1 MKEDDLRYAGI
12 CVELT
17 RKCNMSCPHCM
28 RGEAQNKTIT
38 KEVIDRLCRELTRV
52 VSFGITGGEAFL
64 ELDTLHYLIQKV
76 RLIPH
81 VYLLTLTTNGTVLT
95 PSVIEDMEAFCMTS
109 DTLFKNRKCTLAISK
124 DSYHDDIYD
133 TAIAYYTELADA
145 ANERIRIARREPEDA
160 PPAIKIGT
168 NENASNLI
176 QYSGRAVDMVN
187 NNRAQYQLGKNL
199 RTRSCTPHRIKI
211 KDSVVKCSIGVTVDG
226 NVTLDDEGSWDEVDG
241 SSIGNIKKHS
251 LRYLIEQHNQNCLL
265 TCVESISLDRA
276 ERLKIATD
284 EEIPYDNRLTQTL
297 MLVLV
302 QAILRLREE
311 LRRECKFVPT
321 YEIIDEISTPSE
333 IEMFSYVAVL
343 AKLNGNKKLEDLQET
358 LSGKLS
364 ATPEQF
370 KGLDAIANALDYLR
384 HHGDKYVRRRFENN
398 INSLK
403 AKNKM
408 YSLTIIRGETP
419 TDDKCY
425 SCLEEG
431 STIYQN

>member
-1 MKEDDLRYAGI
+1 MREDDLRYAGI

-38 KEVIDRLCRELTRV
+38 KEVIDRLCRSVTRV
-52 VSFGITGGEAFL
+52 VSFGVTGGEAFL
-64 ELDTLHYLIQKV
+64 ELDMLHYLIQKV

-81 VYLLTLTTNGTVLT
+81 VYLLTLTTNGTILDS
-95 PSVIEDMEAFCMTS
+95 SVIEDMEAFCMTS

-124 DSYHDDIYD
+124 DPYHDDIYD
-133 TAIAYYTELADA
+133 TAIEYYTELADA
-145 ANERIRIARREPEDA
+145 ANERIRIARMEPEDA
-160 PPAIKIGT
+160 PPAITIGI
-168 NENASNLI
+168 NENAANLI

-211 KDSVVKCSIGVTVDG
+211 KDRIVKCSIGVTVDG
-226 NVTLDDEGSWDEVDG
+226 NVTLEDEGSWDEVDG

-276 ERLKIATD
+276 EQLKIATD
-284 EEIPYDNRLTQTL
+284 EEIPYDQRLAWSL
-297 MLVLV
+297 MLELV

-321 YEIIDEISTPSE
+321 YEIIDEINTPSE
-333 IEMFSYVAVL
+333 IEMLAYTAVL
-343 AKLNGNKKLEDLQET
+343 AKLNGNKNLEDLQET
-358 LSGKLS
+358 LSGRLS

-370 KGLDAIANALDYLR
+370 KDLKPIANALDYLR
-384 HHGDKYVRRRFENN
+384 HHGDEYVHRRFEDS

-403 AKNKM
+403 AKDKM
-408 YSLTIIRGETP
+408 YCWEIICGETP
-419 TDDKCY
+419 VDDKCY
-425 SCLEEG
+425 SCPEEG
-431 STIYQN
+431 ITIYQN

>member
-38 KEVIDRLCRELTRV
+38 KEVIDSLCRSVTRV
-52 VSFGITGGEAFL
+52 VSFGVTGGEAFL
-64 ELDTLHYLIQKV
+64 ELDMLRYLIQKV

-81 VYLLTLTTNGTVLT
+81 VYLLTLTTNGTILDS
-95 PSVIEDMEAFCMTS
+95 SVIEDIEKFCTTS
-109 DTLFKNRKCTLAISK
+109 DTLFKNRRCTLAISR
-124 DSYHDDIYD
+124 DPYHEDVYD
-133 TAIAYYTELADA
+133 AAIAYYTELANA
-145 ANERIRIARREPEDA
+145 ANERIRIARSEPEDA
-160 PPAIKIGT
+160 PPAITIGT
-168 NENASNLI
+168 NENAANLI

-187 NNRAQYQLGKNL
+187 NNRVQYQLGKNL
-199 RTRSCTPHRIKI
+199 RTRPCTPHRIKI
-211 KDSVVKCSIGVTVDG
+211 KDSIVKCEIGVTVDG
-226 NVTLDDEGSWDEVDG
+226 NVTLEDEGSWDEVDG

-251 LRYLIEQHNQNCLL
+251 LRYLIEQHNNNCLL
-265 TCVESISLDRA
+265 TCLESISLDRA
-276 ERLKIATD
+276 EQLKIATD
-284 EEIPYDNRLTQTL
+284 EEIPYDQRLAWML
-297 MLVLV
+297 MIELI

-311 LRRECKFVPT
+311 LRREYKFVPT

-333 IEMFSYVAVL
+333 IEMLAYVAVL
-343 AKLNGNKKLEDLQET
+343 AELNGNKNQEDLREI
-358 LSGKLS
+358 LPGRPS

-370 KGLDAIANALDYLR
+370 KGLEPIANAIDYLR
-384 HHGDKYVRRRFENN
+384 HHGDEYVRRRFENN

-408 YSLTIIRGETP
+408 YSWAIIRGETP
-419 TDDKCY
+419 ADDKCY

-431 STIYQN
+431 GTIYQN